1 MNKKNLPKAIRQTA
15 DDMREAA
22 AGVGAAEWREAG
34 PADPREWS
42 GRGAAASHPD
52 PVDNVIEIAPKP
64 AVASAHVADAVP
76 PPAPASGAID
86 AARRLSLAQKIV
98 ERHAAYSAVGGIIP
112 LPLANVA
119 SVTTLIVRMVK
130 VLSDHYGVP
139 FERDR
144 ARAIVIGLMGGAMP
158 TGFGVVTTTSL
169 LHLVPGAN
177 LIGLAVCSVTAAA
190 CTRSIGRIFVEHFES
205 GATLDDFSAVEGS

>member
-1 MNKKNLPKAIRQTA
+1 
-15 DDMREAA
+15 
-22 AGVGAAEWREAG
+22 
-34 PADPREWS
+34 
-42 GRGAAASHPD
+42 
-52 PVDNVIEIAPKP
+52 
-64 AVASAHVADAVP
+64 
-76 PPAPASGAID
+76 
-86 AARRLSLAQKIV
+86 V

-119 SVTTLIVRMVK
+119 SVTALIVRMVK
-130 VLSDHYGVP
+130 ALSDHYRVP
-139 FERDR
+139 FERAR

-205 GATLDDFSAVEGS
+205 GATLVEFPAIERR